1 MEVPS
6 ASDSRRSRPNLLR
19 FATETHQPNHPEPL
33 TIPRNVNCSA
43 VPAQD
48 VEKTVIERKWQRGSA
63 CCSAQQALIFT

>member
-1 MEVPS
+1 
-6 ASDSRRSRPNLLR
+6 
-19 FATETHQPNHPEPL
+19 L